1 MKKQELARLFY
12 QEISKINSNESLI
25 DLGKINGLYKLL
37 NQLFIEVTR
46 DEKMQF
52 TTMFA
57 RISFASQK
65 FSLEKQTQFYI
76 HTFRR
81 VAKKINLDPAA
92 SPDHSKEL
100 ELGLKV
106 VADCVIAFFH
116 QIPPQEL
123 AEQLPVKI
131 DYKTSPVEVKDFKP
145 TARVVA
151 VDIDKKAEQFIARD
165 EDDPTREIRIQY
177 NIAERNQNFN
187 PSIQV
192 IEDAFKFPLT
202 INLLDVEIDK
212 EGIYRPRGFVLE
224 PDYLVD
230 VSAVAECFKDFGTLP
245 IYNLLKK
252 YLPFTY
258 SKHLM
263 IGNIAN
269 FFLDELMTNSEATF
283 KETFPKV
290 FQLNPLAFAI
300 FENSVLREIMQSSQ
314 KHFLNLKQMVLT
326 GFEKQDILP
335 KDCFLEPTFYS
346 QKHGLQGRLD
356 IFYKKNTTVENPDNH
371 SAIVELKSGK
381 TFKPNK
387 YGINHNH
394 YVQTLLYDLIIK
406 SVFGKKIQPA
416 NFILYSGIDI
426 NHLKF
431 APRSST
437 QQMEALN
444 IRNQILAFEYQLS
457 NIRDNNI
464 DNPLIFSQLT
474 SGRYPKLSGF
484 LAKDMQLFE
493 KVYQG
498 MSHLEKKYFNAF
510 SGFIAR
516 EHLLAKTGIQGIE
529 RLNGLA
535 SLWLKDFPEKEE
547 SFEIVSFLKIKENH
561 SEEETPIII
570 FEKTEKTNPLANFRK
585 GDISVLY
592 PFQSE
597 KDTVLNNQI
606 FKCTIIE
613 INKDEVH
620 IKLRSR
626 QFNTT
631 IFEQDFHWNLEH
643 DMLDSSFN
651 GMYRSLFQFAQFPTF
666 KKELLLTTS
675 PPQKPEELD
684 IKLPKELTEE
694 QKMIFQQAISAK
706 DYFLLWGP
714 PGTGKTSMMLKNI
727 VSYLLNETDENILL
741 LAYTNR
747 AVDEICEA
755 IVSIDKYAKDE
766 YLRLGSAHSCGID
779 YQDQLFNAKIA
790 NISNRKELRGIIN
803 NHRIFVSTVAGIAGK
818 QEIMQL
824 KTFDRVIIDEASQ
837 IPEPMLV
844 GLLPHFKRFLL
855 IGDHKQLPAVVVQSP
870 DASSV
875 KDEDLNNIGLKNLR
889 DSLFERM
896 YKRCMKNEWTWAFAR
911 LSHQGR
917 MHQDIMNFPSQEFYG
932 GYLKILPS
940 DLNNEYQTTAIQY
953 KLGETVNNLE
963 KMICENRMVF
973 LPSQPDLKSPTGKT
987 NLHEANLIG
996 EVVGVFQKIYQQ
1008 NDLEFTKKSLG
1019 IITPYRAQIAQIRQ
1033 ALQEKNIETASLSI
1047 DTVERYQGGARD
1059 IIIISLCT
1067 NSVNQLTSLISV
1079 SDEGV
1084 DRKLNVALTRAR
1096 KHLIIIGNPKI
1107 LKTNPIY
1114 ASLIQKHQID
1124 ISKN

>member
-37 NQLFIEVTR
+37 NQLFVEVTR

-131 DYKTSPVEVKDFKP
+131 DYKTSPVEVKNFKP
-145 TARVVA
+145 TARIVA
-151 VDIDKKAEQFIARD
+151 VGIDEKAEQLIARD

-202 INLLDVEIDK
+202 INLLDVEIDN

-258 SKHLM
+258 SKYLM

-290 FQLNPLAFAI
+290 FQLNPLAFAT

-326 GFEKQDILP
+326 GFAKSDIIP
-335 KDCFLEPTFYS
+335 EDCFLEPTFYS

-356 IFYKKNTTVENPDNH
+356 IFYKKNTTDEDEQNH

-444 IRNQILAFEYQLS
+444 IRNQILSFEYQLS
-457 NIRDNNI
+457 NIHNNNI
-464 DNPLIFSQLT
+464 DNPLIFSRLT

-493 KVYQG
+493 KVFQG

-592 PFQSE
+592 PFQNK

-613 INKDEVH
+613 ITKDEVH
-620 IKLRSR
+620 VKLRSR
-626 QFNTT
+626 QFNTS

-666 KKELLLTTS
+666 KKELLLTVS
-675 PPQKPEELD
+675 PPQQPEELD

-694 QKMIFQQAISAK
+694 QKAIFQQAISAK

-755 IVSIDKYAKDE
+755 IVSIDKYAKNE
-766 YLRLGSAHSCGID
+766 YLRLGSAHSCGVD
-779 YQDQLFNAKIA
+779 YHDQLFNSKIA
-790 NISNRKELRGIIN
+790 NISNRKELRGIID

-870 DASSV
+870 NASKV
-875 KDEDLNNIGLKNLR
+875 EDKDLNEIGLKNLR

-896 YKRCMKNEWTWAFAR
+896 YKRCVKNNWTWAFAR

-917 MHQDIMNFPSQEFYG
+917 MHQDIMNFPSQEFYE
-932 GYLKILPS
+932 GYLKILPNE
-940 DLNNEYQTTAIQY
+940 LNNEYQTKSIEY
-953 KLGETVNNLE
+953 KLAETVNGLE
-963 KMICENRMVF
+963 KMLCENRMVF
-973 LPSQPDLKSPTGKT
+973 LPSEPDLKSPTGKT
-987 NLHEANLIG
+987 NLHEANLIS
-996 EVVGVFQKIYQQ
+996 EVVEIFQKIYQH
-1008 NDLEFTKKSLG
+1008 NELEFTKKSLG
-1019 IITPYRAQIAQIRQ
+1019 VITPYRAQIAQIRQ
-1033 ALQEKNIETASLSI
+1033 ALQEKNIETESLSI

-1059 IIIISLCT
+1059 IIILSLCT
-1067 NSVNQLTSLISV
+1067 NSVSQLTSLISV
-1079 SDEGV
+1079 SNEGV

-1107 LKTNPIY
+1107 LATNSIY
-1114 ASLIQKHQID
+1114 AALIQKHQIT
-1124 ISKN
+1124 N

>member
-12 QEISKINSNESLI
+12 QEIYKINSNGSLI
-25 DLGKINGLYKLL
+25 DLGKINALNKLL
-37 NQLFIEVTR
+37 NQLFVEVTR

-57 RISFASQK
+57 RISFACHK

-81 VAKKINLDPAA
+81 VTKKINLDPTF
-92 SPDHSKEL
+92 SPDHQKEL

-106 VADCVIAFFH
+106 VADCIVAFFH
-116 QIPPQEL
+116 QIPPQAL
-123 AEQLPVKI
+123 AEQLPLKI
-131 DYKTSPVEVKDFKP
+131 DYKTSPVEVQDFKT
-145 TARVVA
+145 TARVV
-151 VDIDKKAEQFIARD
+151 VINIDQKLEQLIARD
-165 EDDPTREIRIQY
+165 EENPTQEIRIQY

-192 IEDAFKFPLT
+192 IEDSFKFPL
-202 INLLDVEIDK
+202 IIHLIDVEIDK
-212 EGIYRPRGFVLE
+212 EGVYRPRAFVLE

-290 FQLNPLAFAI
+290 FQLNPLAFAT
-300 FENSVLREIMQSSQ
+300 FENAELREIMQSSQ
-314 KHFLNLKQMVLT
+314 KHFVNLKQMVLA
-326 GFEKQDILP
+326 GFAKSDI
-335 KDCFLEPTFYS
+335 KTEDCFLEPTFYS

-356 IFYKKNTTVENPDNH
+356 IFYKKETNDENNNSH

-381 TFKPNK
+381 TFRPNK

-406 SVFGKKIQPA
+406 SVFGKDIQPA

-457 NIRDNNI
+457 NITHENMDT
-464 DNPLIFSQLT
+464 PSIFSRLT
-474 SGRYPKLSGF
+474 STRYPKLTGF

-529 RLNGLA
+529 SINGLA
-535 SLWLKDFPEKEE
+535 SLWLKDFKEKEE
-547 SFEIVSFLKIKENH
+547 SFEIVSFLKIKKNH
-561 SEEETPIII
+561 SEADTPIII
-570 FEKTEKTNPLANFRK
+570 FEKTKRTNPLANFRK

-592 PFQSE
+592 PFQNE
-597 KDTVLNNQI
+597 EDTVLNNQI

-613 INKDEVH
+613 INADEVH

-626 QFNTT
+626 QFNTS
-631 IFEQDFHWNLEH
+631 IFEKGFYWNLEH

-651 GMYRSLFQFAQFPTF
+651 GMFRSLFQFAQFPTF
-666 KKELLLTTS
+666 KKELLLTIT
-675 PPQKPEELD
+675 PPQQPE
-684 IKLPKELTEE
+684 KLEINSPKELTEE
-694 QKMIFQQAISAK
+694 QKIIFQQAIAAK

-755 IVSIDKYAKDE
+755 IESIDKYAKNE
-766 YLRLGSAHSCGID
+766 YLRLGSAHSCGAD
-779 YQDQLFNAKIA
+779 YQDQLFNTKIA
-790 NISNRKELRGIIN
+790 NIANRKELRNIIDS
-803 NHRIFVSTVAGIAGK
+803 HRIFVSTVAGIAGK

-844 GLLPHFKRFLL
+844 GLLPYFKRFLL

-870 DASSV
+870 EQS
-875 KDEDLNNIGLKNLR
+875 KIEDEELNNIGLRNLR

-896 YKRCMKNEWTWAFAR
+896 YKRCVKNNWDWAFAR

-917 MHQDIMNFPSQEFYG
+917 MHQDIMNFPSKEFYEG
-932 GYLKILPS
+932 HLKILP
-940 DLNNEYQTTAIQY
+940 DNLNNDYQTQSTNYQINDSA
-953 KLGETVNNLE
+953 NSLE
-963 KMICENRMVF
+963 KILIQRRMLF
-973 LPSQPDLKSPTGKT
+973 IPSKPDLKSPTGKT
-987 NLHEANLIG
+987 NLHEADLISN
-996 EVVGVFQKIYQQ
+996 VVSIFKNIYQQ
-1008 NDLEFTKKSLG
+1008 NDIAFTKKSIG

-1033 ALQEKNIETASLSI
+1033 TLQEKEIDISTLSI

-1067 NSVNQLTSLISV
+1067 NSINQLTSLISV

-1107 LKTNPIY
+1107 LETNSIY
-1114 ASLIQKHQID
+1114 KSLIQKHQIK
-1124 ISKN
+1124 ISEN

>member
-12 QEISKINSNESLI
+12 QEISKINSNGSLI
-25 DLGKINGLYKLL
+25 DLEKINKLCKLL

-76 HTFRR
+76 HTFQR
-81 VAKKINLDPAA
+81 VAKKINLAPNNF
-92 SPDHSKEL
+92 SDHRKEL
-100 ELGLKV
+100 ALGLKV
-106 VADCVIAFFH
+106 VTDCVIAFFH
-116 QIPPQEL
+116 EMPPQIL
-123 AEQLPVKI
+123 AEQLPAKI
-131 DYKTSPVEVKDFKP
+131 DYKTSPVEVKSFKQA
-145 TARVVA
+145 ARIVA
-151 VDIDKKAEQFIARD
+151 IDIDKKAEQIIARD
-165 EDDPTREIRIQY
+165 EDDPTREVRIQY

-187 PSIQV
+187 ASIQL

-212 EGIYRPRGFVLE
+212 KGIYRPRGFVLE

-230 VSAVAECFKDFGTLP
+230 VSAIAECFKDFGTLP

-269 FFLDELMTNSEATF
+269 FFLDELMTNSEVNF

-290 FQLNPLAFAI
+290 FQLNPLAFAT

-326 GFEKQDILP
+326 GFEKNDIIS

-356 IFYKKNTTVENPDNH
+356 IFYKKDNTDESEKNR

-431 APRSST
+431 APQSST

-444 IRNQILAFEYQLS
+444 IRNQILSFEYHLS
-457 NIRDNNI
+457 NIRGNLI
-464 DNPLIFSQLT
+464 DNPLIFSRL
-474 SGRYPKLSGF
+474 SSARYPKLTGF
-484 LAKDMQLFE
+484 LAKDIQLFE
-493 KVYQG
+493 KVFLG

-535 SLWLKDFPEKEE
+535 SLWLKDFKEKEE

-561 SEEETPIII
+561 SEEEIPLII
-570 FEKTEKTNPLANFRK
+570 FKKTEQTNPLANFRK
-585 GDISVLY
+585 GDITVLY
-592 PFQSE
+592 PFQNE

-606 FKCTIIE
+606 FKCTIVE
-613 INKDEVH
+613 ITKEEVH
-620 IKLRSR
+620 VKLRSR
-626 QFNTT
+626 QFNTV

-651 GMYRSLFQFAQFPTF
+651 GMYRSLFQFAQFPSF

-675 PPQKPEELD
+675 PPQLPEELE
-684 IKLPKELTEE
+684 IKFPKELTEE
-694 QKMIFQQAISAK
+694 QKIIFRQAISAK

-727 VSYLLNETDENILL
+727 VSYLLNDTDENILL

-755 IVSIDKYAKDE
+755 IVSIDKYAKNE

-779 YQDQLFNAKIA
+779 YQDQLFNSKIS
-790 NISNRKELRGIIN
+790 NISNRKELREIIN
-803 NHRIFVSTVAGIAGK
+803 KHRIFVSTVAGIAGK
-818 QEIMQL
+818 QEILQL

-855 IGDHKQLPAVVVQSP
+855 IGDHKQLPAVVVQSQI
-870 DASSV
+870 ASKV
-875 KDEDLNNIGLKNLR
+875 EDEDLINIGLKNLR
-889 DSLFERM
+889 DSLFERL
-896 YKRCMKNEWTWAFAR
+896 YKRCKKNNWNWAFAR

-917 MHQDIMNFPSQEFYG
+917 MHQDIMNFPSQEFYD
-932 GYLKILPS
+932 GYLKILPD
-940 DLNNEYQTTAIQY
+940 DLNNEYQTTSIEYQ
-953 KLGETVNNLE
+953 LDETANSLE
-963 KMICENRMVF
+963 KVISRNRMVF

-987 NLHEANLIG
+987 NLHEATLTS
-996 EVVGVFQKIYQQ
+996 EVIEVFQKIYKQ
-1008 NDLEFTKKSLG
+1008 NNLKFTKKSLG
-1019 IITPYRAQIAQIRQ
+1019 VITPYRAQIAQIRQ
-1033 ALQEKNIETASLSI
+1033 SLQEKNIETTSLSI

-1059 IIIISLCT
+1059 IIILSLCT
-1067 NSVNQLTSLISV
+1067 NSVSQLTSLISI

-1096 KHLIIIGNPKI
+1096 KHLIIIGNTKI
-1107 LKTNPIY
+1107 LKTNSIY
-1114 ASLIQKHQID
+1114 ASLIQKHQIP
-1124 ISKN
+1124 IS

>member
-12 QEISKINSNESLI
+12 QEISKINSNGSLI
-25 DLGKINGLYKLL
+25 DLEKINKLCKLL

-76 HTFRR
+76 HTFQR
-81 VAKKINLDPAA
+81 VAKKINLAPNN
-92 SPDHSKEL
+92 SSDHRKEL
-100 ELGLKV
+100 ALGLKV
-106 VADCVIAFFH
+106 VTDCVIAFFH
-116 QIPPQEL
+116 EMPPQIL
-123 AEQLPVKI
+123 AEQLPAKI
-131 DYKTSPVEVKDFKP
+131 DYKTSPVEVKSFKQA
-145 TARVVA
+145 ARIVA
-151 VDIDKKAEQFIARD
+151 IDIDKKAEQIIARD
-165 EDDPTREIRIQY
+165 EDDPTREVRIQY

-187 PSIQV
+187 ASIQL

-212 EGIYRPRGFVLE
+212 KGIYRPRGFVLE

-230 VSAVAECFKDFGTLP
+230 VSAIAECFKDFGTLP

-269 FFLDELMTNSEATF
+269 FFLDELMTNSEVNF

-290 FQLNPLAFAI
+290 FQLNPLAFAT

-326 GFEKQDILP
+326 GFEKNDIIS

-356 IFYKKNTTVENPDNH
+356 IFYKKDNTDESEKNR

-431 APRSST
+431 APQSST

-444 IRNQILAFEYQLS
+444 IRNQILSFEYHLS
-457 NIRDNNI
+457 NIRGNLI
-464 DNPLIFSQLT
+464 DNPLIFSRL
-474 SGRYPKLSGF
+474 SSARYPKLTGF
-484 LAKDMQLFE
+484 LAKDIQLFE
-493 KVYQG
+493 KVFLG

-535 SLWLKDFPEKEE
+535 SLWLKDFKEKEE

-561 SEEETPIII
+561 SEEEIPLII
-570 FEKTEKTNPLANFRK
+570 FKKTEQTNPLANFRK
-585 GDISVLY
+585 GDITVLY
-592 PFQSE
+592 PFQNE

-606 FKCTIIE
+606 FKCTIVE
-613 INKDEVH
+613 ITKEEVH
-620 IKLRSR
+620 VKLRSR
-626 QFNTT
+626 QFNTV

-651 GMYRSLFQFAQFPTF
+651 GMYRSLFQFAQFPSF

-675 PPQKPEELD
+675 PPQLPEELE
-684 IKLPKELTEE
+684 IKFPKELTEE
-694 QKMIFQQAISAK
+694 QKIIFRQAISAK

-727 VSYLLNETDENILL
+727 VSYLLNDTDENILL

-755 IVSIDKYAKDE
+755 IVSIDKYAKNE

-779 YQDQLFNAKIA
+779 YQNQLFNSKIS
-790 NISNRKELRGIIN
+790 NISNRKELREIIN
-803 NHRIFVSTVAGIAGK
+803 KHRIFVSTVAGIAGK
-818 QEIMQL
+818 QEILQL

-855 IGDHKQLPAVVVQSP
+855 IGDHKQLPAVVVQSQI
-870 DASSV
+870 ASKV
-875 KDEDLNNIGLKNLR
+875 EDEDLINIGLKNLR
-889 DSLFERM
+889 DSLFERL
-896 YKRCMKNEWTWAFAR
+896 YKRCKKNNWNWAFAR

-917 MHQDIMNFPSQEFYG
+917 MHQDIMNFPSQEFYD
-932 GYLKILPS
+932 GYLKILPD
-940 DLNNEYQTTAIQY
+940 DLNNEYQTTSIEYQ
-953 KLGETVNNLE
+953 LDETANSLE
-963 KMICENRMVF
+963 KVISRNRMVF

-987 NLHEANLIG
+987 NLHEATLTS
-996 EVVGVFQKIYQQ
+996 EVIEVFQKIYKQ
-1008 NDLEFTKKSLG
+1008 NNLEFTKKSLG
-1019 IITPYRAQIAQIRQ
+1019 VITPYRAQIAQIRQ
-1033 ALQEKNIETASLSI
+1033 SLQEKNIETTSLSI

-1059 IIIISLCT
+1059 IIILSLCT
-1067 NSVNQLTSLISV
+1067 NSVSQLTSLISI

-1096 KHLIIIGNPKI
+1096 KHLIIIGNTKI
-1107 LKTNPIY
+1107 LKTNSIY
-1114 ASLIQKHQID
+1114 ASLIQKHQIP
-1124 ISKN
+1124 ISEH

>member
-1 MKKQELARLFY
+1 MKNQELARLFY

-25 DLGKINGLYKLL
+25 DLGKINRLYKLL
-37 NQLFIEVTR
+37 NQLFVEVTR

-81 VAKKINLDPAA
+81 VAKKINLDPAV

-116 QIPPQEL
+116 QIPPQKL

-131 DYKTSPVEVKDFKP
+131 DYKTSPVEVKNFKP
-145 TARVVA
+145 TARIVA
-151 VDIDKKAEQFIARD
+151 VNINKKAEQLIARD

-192 IEDAFKFPLT
+192 IQDTFKFPLT

-212 EGIYRPRGFVLE
+212 DGIYRPRGFVLE

-269 FFLDELMTNSEATF
+269 FFLDELMTNSAATF

-314 KHFLNLKQMVLT
+314 KHFLNLKQMVST
-326 GFEKQDILP
+326 GFAKNDIIP
-335 KDCFLEPTFYS
+335 EDCFLEPTFYS

-356 IFYKKNTTVENPDNH
+356 IFYKKNTTEENEEDH

-406 SVFGKKIQPA
+406 SVFGKKLQPA

-431 APRSST
+431 APTSST

-464 DNPLIFSQLT
+464 DNPFIFSQLT
-474 SGRYPKLSGF
+474 SAKYPKLSGF

-535 SLWLKDFPEKEE
+535 SLWLKDFKEKEE

-570 FEKTEKTNPLANFRK
+570 FEKTERTNPLANFRK

-592 PFQSE
+592 PFQNE

-613 INKDEVH
+613 ITKGEVH
-620 IKLRSR
+620 VKLRSR
-626 QFNTT
+626 QFNTA

-651 GMYRSLFQFAQFPTF
+651 GMYRSLFQFAQFPAF
-666 KKELLLTTS
+666 KKELLLTIS
-675 PPQKPEELD
+675 PPQQPEELD

-694 QKMIFQQAISAK
+694 QKTIFQQAISAK

-755 IVSIDKYAKDE
+755 IISIDKYAKDE
-766 YLRLGSAHSCGID
+766 YVRLGSAHSCGVD
-779 YQDQLFNAKIA
+779 YQDQLFNSKIA
-790 NISNRKELRGIIN
+790 NISNRKELRGIID

-870 DASSV
+870 NASKV
-875 KDEDLNNIGLKNLR
+875 EDEDLNKIGLKNLR

-896 YKRCMKNEWTWAFAR
+896 YKRCVENNWSWAFAR

-917 MHQDIMNFPSQEFYG
+917 MHEDIMNFPSQEFYE
-932 GYLKILPS
+932 GYLKILPNE
-940 DLNNEYQTTAIQY
+940 LNNKYQTKSIEYQLDETA
-953 KLGETVNNLE
+953 NNLE
-963 KMICENRMVF
+963 KMICKNRMIF

-987 NLHEANLIG
+987 NLHEANLIS
-996 EVVGVFQKIYQQ
+996 EVVEIFQKIYRQ
-1008 NDLEFTKKSLG
+1008 NDLDFTKKSLG
-1019 IITPYRAQIAQIRQ
+1019 VITPYRAQIAQIRQ
-1033 ALQEKNIETASLSI
+1033 ALQEKHIEIVSLSI

-1059 IIIISLCT
+1059 IIILSLCT
-1067 NSVNQLTSLISV
+1067 NSVNQLTSLISI

-1107 LKTNPIY
+1107 LKTNSIY
-1114 ASLIQKHQID
+1114 ASLIQKHQIT
-1124 ISKN
+1124 IS